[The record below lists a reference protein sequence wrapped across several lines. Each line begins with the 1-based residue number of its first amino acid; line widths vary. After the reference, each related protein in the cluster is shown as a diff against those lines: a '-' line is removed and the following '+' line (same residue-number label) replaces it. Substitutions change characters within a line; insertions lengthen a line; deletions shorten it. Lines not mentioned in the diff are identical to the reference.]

1 MPDCENRT
9 DMSPSFLT
17 LFKRG
22 KYHRLIAPSEE
33 DAARGD
39 AGERSEVERFSVA
52 ALAFCLNHAPA
63 FRECFFDCVL
73 SNGVNPT
80 VDYPAMIIQVEP
92 SNWADLLIQI
102 SNEVYVIE
110 CKIDAAIVRHQ
121 NPWAADSNFWRS
133 NVKPNGYG
141 AEFKTGFPKQKKHFR
156 LLHQD
161 TSAKLDGDREKNGIT
176 LIPVNWT
183 DLNKAWIK
191 RDPTVDSAQKE
202 LIADLFDSL
211 GELGIRT
218 FGHRVT
224 NNMKADSPEHAAQC
238 GKILTDAAG
247 KIDLDSE
254 ARFLVAKFEDPAS
267 WEFGVDVRAKKKGN
281 GSLPPNHERLIKSV
295 EPSTEYLGW
304 FGYEFNKEH
313 PDHSLSVYL
322 YCGTAQAA
330 DRVMNKLSALP
341 ADRYS
346 VTPMDDGEGW
356 KNVVVR
362 GANPSSECHRDWFVE
377 VFEKLGIKSV

>member
-1 MPDCENRT
+1 MPDCDIGT

-22 KYHRLIAPSEE
+22 KYHRLIAHSGEE
-33 DAARGD
+33 ASRGD
-39 AGERSEVERFSVA
+39 EGERSEAERFSVA

-63 FRECFFDCVL
+63 FRECFFHSVMSPDIL
-73 SNGVNPT
+73 
-80 VDYPAMIIQVEP
+80 DYSDMRIEVEP
-92 SNWADLLIQI
+92 SNWADLLIQTT
-102 SNEVYVIE
+102 NEVYVIE

-121 NPWAADSNFWRS
+121 NPWASDSTFWRS
-133 NVKPNGYG
+133 DVNPTGYG
-141 AEFKTGFPKQKKHFR
+141 YEFADEFPKQKRHFR

-161 TSAKLDGDREKNGIT
+161 STAKLVGST
-176 LIPVNWT
+176 LENEMTLRAVNWT
-183 DLNKAWIK
+183 ALNNAWIK
-191 RDPTVDSAQKE
+191 REPTVASTQKA
-202 LIADLFDSL
+202 LISDLFDSL
-211 GELGIRT
+211 GQLGIRT

-224 NNMKADSPEHAAQC
+224 NIMKAESPEHAAQC

-254 ARFLVAKFEDPAS
+254 ARFLVAKFEDPAP

-281 GSLPPNHERLIKSV
+281 GSLPPNHQNLIKII

-322 YCGTAQAA
+322 YCGNAQAA
-330 DRVMNKLSALP
+330 DRVEKKLSDLP
-341 ADRYS
+341 SDRYS
-346 VTPMDDGEGW
+346 VTPVDDGEGW

-362 GANPSSECHRDWFVE
+362 GASPSSESHRDWFVQ
-377 VFEKLGIKSV
+377 VFEKLGISPV

>member
-1 MPDCENRT
+1 MPDCEIRT

-22 KYHRLIAPSEE
+22 KYHRLIAHSEE
-33 DAARGD
+33 EAAGGN
-39 AGERSEVERFSVA
+39 AGERSEAERFSVA

-63 FRECFFDCVL
+63 FRECFFHCVL
-73 SNGVNPT
+73 SPDIG
-80 VDYPAMIIQVEP
+80 DCSDMRIEVEP

-102 SNEVYVIE
+102 SNDVYVIE

-121 NPWAADSNFWRS
+121 NPWAADSTFWRS
-133 NVKPNGYG
+133 DVKPNGYG
-141 AEFKTGFPKQKKHFR
+141 KEFADEFPKQKRHFR

-161 TSAKLDGDREKNGIT
+161 SKAKLKGSIPEKEMT
-176 LIPVNWT
+176 LRAVNWT
-183 DLNKAWIK
+183 ELNNAWIN
-191 RDPTVDSAQKE
+191 RESTVDSAQKQ
-202 LIADLFDSL
+202 LLDDLFNSL
-211 GELGIRT
+211 GHLGIRT

-224 NNMKADSPEHAAQC
+224 NIMKAESPEHAAQC

-254 ARFLVAKFEDPAS
+254 ARFLVAKFEDPAP

-281 GSLPPNHERLIKSV
+281 GSLPPNHQHLIKII

-322 YCGTAQAA
+322 YCGNAEAA
-330 DRVMNKLSALP
+330 DRVINKLSPLP
-341 ADRYS
+341 SDRYS
-346 VTPMDDGEGW
+346 VTPVDDGEGW

-362 GANPSSECHRDWFVE
+362 GANPNSECHRDWFVE